1 MNGAGLAAI
10 DATGIGKKYQIGRRL
25 DTNAGLRE
33 TLSAAGSALVRRI
46 ARRGAGS
53 GGSDASSEIWALRDV
68 SFSMKRGEALGV
80 IGRNGAGKSTLFKVL
95 ARITDPTEGR
105 ARVRGRVASLLEVG
119 TGFQGDLSGR
129 ENVYLNGAILGMRR
143 SEIAAR
149 FDEIVAFAEVDKFID
164 TPVKRYSSG
173 MYMRL
178 AFAVAAHLEPE
189 ILIVDEVLAVGDAAF
204 QAKCLARMK
213 SLPDSDRTVLFV
225 SHNMAAIRQLC
236 ERSLLLE
243 EGRVVFDG
251 PTEET
256 IDRYQQSLPRPRAR
270 GDLARRIASLQPD
283 PVFELLDFSVRQ
295 DGHDADAPSVGRP
308 VQVVV
313 RYALK
318 QDLVGFT
325 LGVDVCDQDGL
336 VIVETFHNGAGG
348 RVPRERAGRYESTL
362 EIPADFLAPIP
373 YEIRLRPAIFG
384 HREFLSAPIGVFVT
398 MQSGGLVN
406 SSFPGHRTLARI
418 TPLLPWTTRMDEAG
432 RGGDGSE
439 SCHGAL
445 PPRRE
450 DA

>member
-1 MNGAGLAAI
+1 MSGGALPAIEAA
-10 DATGIGKKYQIGRRL
+10 GIGKKYRIGRRI
-25 DTNAGLRE
+25 DAQAGLRE
-33 TLSAAGSALVRRI
+33 TLSAAGAALARKIVGRRD
-46 ARRGAGS
+46 GG
-53 GGSDASSEIWALRDV
+53 GGSDAAPEIWALRDV

-119 TGFQGDLSGR
+119 TGFQGDLTGR
-129 ENVYLNGAILGMRR
+129 ENVYLKGAILGMKRA
-143 SEIAAR
+143 EIAAR

-204 QAKCLARMK
+204 QAKCLARMR
-213 SLPDSDRTVLFV
+213 SLPESGRTVLFV

-236 ERSLLLE
+236 ERSLLLDQ
-243 EGRVVFDG
+243 GRVVFDG

-256 IDRYQQSLPRPRAR
+256 IDRYQQSLPRPKAR
-270 GDLARRIASLQPD
+270 GELARRIAELPPD
-283 PVFELLDFSVRQ
+283 PVFTLLDFSVRQ

-318 QDLVGFT
+318 QDVVGFT

-336 VIVETFHNGAGG
+336 IVVESFHNGAGG
-348 RVPRERAGRYESTL
+348 RVPKERAGTYESVL
-362 EIPADFLAPIP
+362 EIPAEFLAPIP

-384 HREFLSAPIGVFVT
+384 HRELLTAPIGVFVT
-398 MQSGGLVN
+398 MQGGGRVN
-406 SSFPGHRTLARI
+406 SALPGYKTMTRI
-418 TPLLPWTTRMDEAG
+418 TPLLPWTTTEAA
-432 RGGDGSE
+432 E
-439 SCHGAL
+439 A
-445 PPRRE
+445 PAPRPE
-450 DA
+450 DV

>member
-1 MNGAGLAAI
+1 MSDGALPAI
-10 DATGIGKKYQIGRRL
+10 EASGIGKRYRIGRRI
-25 DTNAGLRE
+25 DTQAGLRE
-33 TLSAAGSALVRRI
+33 TLSAAGAALARRI
-46 ARRGAGS
+46 AGRRDGD
-53 GGSDASSEIWALRDV
+53 GGGDAASEIWALRDV

-119 TGFQGDLSGR
+119 TGFQGDLTGR
-129 ENVYLNGAILGMRR
+129 ENVYLNGAILGMKRA
-143 SEIAAR
+143 EIAAR
-149 FDEIVAFAEVDKFID
+149 FDEIVAFAEVEKFID

-204 QAKCLARMK
+204 QAKCLARMR
-213 SLPDSDRTVLFV
+213 SLPESGRTVLFV

-243 EGRVVFDG
+243 QGRVVFDG

-256 IDRYQQSLPRPRAR
+256 IDRYQRSLPRPKAR
-270 GDLARRIASLQPD
+270 GDLARRIADLPPD
-283 PVFELLDFSVRQ
+283 PVFTLLDFSVRQ
-295 DGHDADAPSVGRP
+295 DGHDSDAPSVGRP

-318 QDLVGFT
+318 QDVVGFT

-336 VIVETFHNGAGG
+336 IVVESFHNGAGG
-348 RVPRERAGRYESTL
+348 RVPKEHAGTYESVL
-362 EIPADFLAPIP
+362 EIPAEFLAPIP

-384 HREFLSAPIGVFVT
+384 HRELLTVPIGVFVT
-398 MQSGGLVN
+398 MQGGGRVN
-406 SSFPGHRTLARI
+406 SALPGYKTMARI
-418 TPLLPWTTRMDEAG
+418 TPLLPWTTTEAA
-432 RGGDGSE
+432 E
-439 SCHGAL
+439 SPA
-445 PPRRE
+445 PKPE
-450 DA
+450 DV